1 MELSILFIAWS
12 AIIGGAVW
20 WLLRRR
26 RRIAQGLD
34 KIAVEGGARALKIG
48 RRTGKM
54 MDDYKQR
61 IRMKADEP

>member
-1 MELSILFIAWS
+1 MDLGILFIAWGV
-12 AIIGGAVW
+12 IISGSVW
-20 WLLRRR
+20 WLFRRR
-26 RRIAQGLD
+26 RRIAQVLD
-34 KIAVEGGARALKIG
+34 KVAVEGGARALKIG